1 MQIYGRIY
9 TSPFNAGRGGAKK
22 LGRANGICW
31 GDFLEFV
38 VLREMIMG
46 WEMRG
51 RVYIGEGNGMERWG
65 RWEGEGGGVGG
76 GRYLSSS
83 AVRAEGG
90 I

>member
-1 MQIYGRIY
+1 MI
-9 TSPFNAGRGGAKK
+9 
-22 LGRANGICW
+22 
-31 GDFLEFV
+31 
-38 VLREMIMG
+38 LREMIMG

-65 RWEGEGGGVGG
+65 RWEGEGGGGG